1 MEGAVMELA
10 VQTPSDE
17 AHLAYVTQ
25 HLVSRLLPGAAE
37 SGSSR

>member
-1 MEGAVMELA
+1 MELA

-25 HLVSRLLPGAAE
+25 HLVSACGRARRAPN
-37 SGSSR
+37 SRSPQR